1 MGISKVSESDGMIV
15 SAVNGKPT
23 LTRSSIPR
31 IQNLKQ
37 MQKISLLN
45 QGANDDF
52 MLAMSAESM
61 LNSMY
66 LRPTPTAAN
75 SAFINI

>member
-75 SAFINI
+75 SALINI